1 MNYNAL
7 IVEDESLAAQRLQ
20 RILSDVAPDIK
31 PLETLGTVRDVVQY
45 FEAGKTHPDLLFL
58 DIHLADGSA
67 FEVLEQL
74 AIDVPIIFTTAY
86 DQYALQAFKTY
97 SVDYLL
103 KPIRPS
109 ELQQSIEKFKS
120 LFAHTPSG
128 SPSID
133 YQQLAKALRETN
145 KTYTQRFLVQVR
157 DRIRAV
163 TTEEIAVF
171 FSMAKSTY
179 FLTLEGKQFDLSS
192 SLEHLNN
199 ELDPER
205 FYRASRKAIVQRE
218 AIKEV
223 ILFSRSRLKLE
234 LLVPCPVDIFV
245 PADRSSHFKKW
256 LGS

>member
-20 RILSDVAPDIK
+20 RILSDVAPEIK
-31 PLETLGTVRDVVQY
+31 PMETLGTVRDVVQY
-45 FEAGKTHPDLLFL
+45 FEAGKAHPDLLFL

-74 AIDVPIIFTTAY
+74 SIDVPIIFTTAY
-86 DQYALQAFKTY
+86 DQYALQAFKSY

-109 ELQQSIEKFKS
+109 ELRQSIDKFKS
-120 LFAHTPSG
+120 LFIKAPSG

-133 YQQLAKALRETN
+133 YQQLAKVLRETN

-179 FLTLEGKQFDLSS
+179 FLTLEGKQFDVSS
-192 SLEHLNN
+192 SLEQLSN
-199 ELDPER
+199 ELDPDQ

-245 PADRSSHFKKW
+245 PADRGSHFKKW
-256 LGS
+256 LGT